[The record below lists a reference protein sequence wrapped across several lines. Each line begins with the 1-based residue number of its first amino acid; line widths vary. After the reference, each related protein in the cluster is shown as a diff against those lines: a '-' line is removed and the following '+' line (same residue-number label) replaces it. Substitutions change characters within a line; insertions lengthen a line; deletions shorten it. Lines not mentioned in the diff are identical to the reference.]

1 MIIILLYFIG
11 TYIVI
16 PGVMGVLVREN
27 RLSLLFLFFKNNNK
41 DGRPSSAEIALVK
54 IISVTFGYDC

>member
-1 MIIILLYFIG
+1 
-11 TYIVI
+11 
-16 PGVMGVLVREN
+16 MGVLVREN
-27 RLSLLFLFFKNNNK
+27 WLSLLFLFSNNNNK